1 MKMKYAY
8 AELPRTGFCNMLNPW
23 ARAFLWARDNG
34 AKMIAPNWV
43 KLGRLGPWLRG
54 ERHKRYYANMLTN
67 AGYVNGFEKWCAL
80 HLRKNEVEVF
90 MGQGRDL
97 LDVADEHQA
106 LKAEL
111 TRIAAPAILARLES
125 LPEAYIAV
133 HIRRG
138 DFKAIGRTL
147 PESYYVTAIRLAVE
161 KAGPLPILVFSDAA
175 PAELDF
181 LREVGEAYERIRIMP
196 KAPALHDVLALSRAR
211 FLVCTNGS
219 SFSEWSAFLGRM
231 PTVWSTNAFPIDP
244 RKVSEE
250 MYLI

>member
-1 MKMKYAY
+1 MKKYAY
-8 AELPRTGFCNMLNPW
+8 AVLPRTGFCNMLNPW

-43 KLGRLGPWLRG
+43 KIVRLGPWLRG
-54 ERHKRYYANMLTN
+54 ERHKRYYAGMITN
-67 AGYVNGFEKWCAL
+67 DGYVKGFAKWRLL
-80 HLRKNEVEVF
+80 HFQKGEVEF
-90 MGQGRDL
+90 FEGQGRDL

-111 TRIAAPAILARLES
+111 TRIASPAILARLEV
-125 LPEAYIAV
+125 LPRDYIAV

-138 DFKAIGRTL
+138 DFKSIGRTL
-147 PESYYVTAIRLAVE
+147 PVSYYIAAIRLAVE
-161 KAGPLPILVFSDAA
+161 KVGDLPILVFSDA
-175 PAELDF
+175 PVEELGF
-181 LREVGEAYERIRIMP
+181 LRDVGTAYERIRIMP

-231 PTVWSTNAFPIDP
+231 PTVWTTNAFPINP
-244 RKVSEE
+244 WKVATE
-250 MYLI
+250 MYLL